1 MVYVFSKINW
11 LMQYLFLEANYDL
24 LYEINMLTSYSLQLS
39 SYEGFQINLNQS
51 QNETLFE
58 VVNVIE
64 RVSLAIRSNKAV
76 GQISL
81 YTKQINIFVT
91 AQNEFNDVDST
102 LAFLVN
108 YSSSATNSAGASQFV
123 SIITNYTTTLQSLGK
138 TRAK

>member
-64 RVSLAIRSNKAV
+64 RVSLAIQSNKAV

-91 AQNEFNDVDST
+91 VYQNYLMISLVRLDCWIFN
-102 LAFLVN
+102 L
-108 YSSSATNSAGASQFV
+108 
-123 SIITNYTTTLQSLGK
+123 
-138 TRAK
+138 